1 MSIDLNKPQPEQPQ
15 WVVPPA
21 EPLNFTPLPEAYYS
35 HSGRA
40 PFGGLLLG
48 LVLGLVASP
57 VLALIYSYV
66 TLYLP
71 FIYINFLI
79 SLGFGIGVG
88 LPVGFGL
95 KTGKVRNTPVALL
108 LGGTVSLWAF
118 YFVWAIWVFALL
130 QRAGSGDV
138 GLLDVIFNPLGLGS
152 VILKIN
158 ETGAWTLFSFPVS
171 GIMLWAVW
179 AIEALIIL
187 ILPLIM
193 AWVFVSDPYC
203 ETCNRWTEE
212 EKAVREFKC
221 VVPPEELK
229 EIVRRKDYGILLGH
243 PRRAGDLI
251 FYRAD
256 VHKCKSCNVLHVL
269 KIEEV
274 TLKIDE
280 NGKSSESK
288 SAVVENLLIN
298 ASEMAALGS

>member
-1 MSIDLNKPQPEQPQ
+1 MSIDLNKPEPQ
-15 WVVPPA
+15 SPQDVAPPLTFA
-21 EPLNFTPLPEAYYS
+21 PLPETYYS
-35 HSGRA
+35 HSGKA

-48 LVLGLVASP
+48 LALGLVAGP
-57 VLALIYSYV
+57 LLALLYSYI

-95 KTGKVRNTPVALL
+95 KTGKVRNSPIALA
-108 LGGTVSLWAF
+108 LGGAISLWAF

-130 QRAGSGDV
+130 QRAGSEEV
-138 GLLDVIFNPLGLGS
+138 RLLDVILSPLGLGS
-152 VILKIN
+152 AILKIN
-158 ETGAWTLFSFPVS
+158 ETGAWTMFGFPVS
-171 GIMLWAVW
+171 GIFLWLVW

-187 ILPLIM
+187 ILPLIT
-193 AWVFVSDPYC
+193 AWGFVSDPFC

-221 VVPPEELK
+221 AASKDELK
-229 EIVRRKDYGILLGH
+229 EIVRRKDYGALLQF

-251 FYRAD
+251 FFRAD
-256 VHKCKSCNVLHVL
+256 VQKCSNCNVFHVL
-269 KIEEV
+269 KVEEI

-280 NGKSSESK
+280 NGKTSESK
-288 SAVVENLLIN
+288 SPVVENLLIN
-298 ASEMAALGS
+298 ASEMVALRS